1 MVTGWNTLSGMRQ
14 VEIGGEITVDQLLR
28 MLDSP
33 AVVRRRDEVVIP
45 SMTVGQAADLL
56 EAGDV
61 SPTVRDEVLNGPVT
75 VGQIANFL
83 RKNKAL
89 RDRRDQTIT
98 LKATVGDLLDL
109 FGEERVKNLVQTKT
123 AEAAYK
129 PEYARTFRNIAW
141 NWLMLGIFILAF
153 ALLATVS
160 LEMIDK
166 DKR

>member
-1 MVTGWNTLSGMRQ
+1 MDLSPETAAEAAETIASDLLSG
-14 VEIGGEITVDQLLR
+14 
-28 MLDSP
+28 
-33 AVVRRRDEVVIP
+33 RRESRD
-45 SMTVGQAADLL
+45 
-56 EAGDV
+56 
-61 SPTVRDEVLNGPVT
+61 TVRDEVLNGPIT
-75 VGQIANFL
+75 VGQIADFL
-83 RKNKAL
+83 RENKAL
-89 RDRRDQTIT
+89 QDRRDQTIT

-129 PEYARTFRNIAW
+129 PEYARTFQNIAW